1 MAKPRH
7 CVAIQRVI
15 VSVGALMVNIG
26 ATVQLTAPVRV
37 NESRE
42 PLALIVVTAVGS
54 VVQAP
59 PDTWTAGGV
68 VYPPPP

>member
-7 CVAIQRVI
+7 CAAIQRVI
-15 VSVGALMVNIG
+15 VSVGALIANVG
-26 ATVQLTAPVRV
+26 ATVQLTAPIRV
-37 NESRE
+37 NESIE

-54 VVQAP
+54 VVQVP
-59 PDTWTAGGV
+59 PDTWTVGGV

>member
-1 MAKPRH
+1 
-7 CVAIQRVI
+7 
-15 VSVGALMVNIG
+15 MVNIG

-37 NESRE
+37 NESIE

-54 VVQAP
+54 VVQVP
-59 PDTWTAGGV
+59 PDIWTAGGV